1 MIALTLYRAATALA
15 APLAPWLLAR
25 RARRGKEDEHRRGE
39 RLGHPVVARPSGRL
53 VWMHGASVGES
64 LALLPIVDA
73 LLTRQSGLSVLV
85 TTQTVTAARLL
96 ERRLPDHALHQ
107 FVPVDTP
114 AAVDRFLDHWRPDLS
129 VWTESELWPNLI
141 LAVGRRRLPALLI
154 NARMSERSF
163 RRWRALG
170 TAARRLL
177 SAFSVVMPGAVADG
191 DRFRVLGAPRVGP
204 AGNLKYAADP
214 PPNDTALEQALRAA
228 IGNRPVWL
236 AASTHPG
243 EDEAV
248 LAAHRHLLQTHP
260 TLLAVIVPRHPERG
274 PDILA
279 LCRDAGL
286 TATSRSGGGLSEESV
301 SVHVADTIGEMGTL
315 MRLATVAFVGGS
327 LIPHG
332 GHNPIEPAQLAV
344 AILHGPHME
353 NFADIVA
360 DLTAAGGAEQ
370 IEDARDLADRV
381 SVLLDDADRRARM
394 TQAAAAVVTRQRSV
408 LDAILAEIDSV
419 LPPAPEPDR

>member
-1 MIALTLYRAATALA
+1 MIGLILYRAATVLA

-25 RARRGKEDEHRRGE
+25 RARRGKEDERRRGE
-39 RLGHPVVARPSGRL
+39 RLGRPGLDRPPGRL

-64 LALLPIVDA
+64 LALLSVANA
-73 LLTRQSGLSVLV
+73 LLTRQGALSVLV

-96 ERRLPDHALHQ
+96 ERRLPDQALHQ

-114 AAVDRFLDHWRPDLS
+114 AAVAGFLDHWRPDLS

-141 LAVGRRRLPALLI
+141 LAVGKRRLPALLI

-163 RRWRALG
+163 RRWRYLG
-170 TAARRLL
+170 TAAGRLL
-177 SAFSVVMPGAVADG
+177 SAFSVIMPGAAADG
-191 DRFRVLGAPRVGP
+191 DRFRALGALRVGP

-214 PPNDTALEQALRAA
+214 PPNDTMLEQALRAA

-236 AASTHPG
+236 AASTHAG

-248 LAAHRHLLQTHP
+248 LAAHRHLAETHP
-260 TLLAVIVPRHPERG
+260 TLLTVIVPRHPERG

-286 TATSRSGGGLSEESV
+286 TATSRSGGALPDDSV

-315 MRLATVAFVGGS
+315 MRLAAVAFVGGS

-332 GHNPIEPAQLAV
+332 GHNPIEPAQLDV

-360 DLTAAGGAEQ
+360 DLTAAGGAERV
-370 IEDARDLADRV
+370 EDAPDLANRV
-381 SVLLDDADRRARM
+381 SALLGNPDRRARM
-394 TQAAAAVVTRQRSV
+394 TRAAAAVVARQRGV
-408 LDAILAEIDSV
+408 LDAILAEIDLV
-419 LPPAPEPDR
+419 LPPAAEPDG